1 MLNVAH
7 PFVNLFADR
16 RQVLGLSLVEFQT
29 HLASH
34 GFNYSLDMI
43 QAIEQGDRGFPM
55 HNPGFTLAVAESLAM
70 PISSVQQTV
79 RATTA
84 ERSFWRKVERLR
96 PQNQVLLRLVLQ
108 HPNLTLIPGFNVW
121 FELVKAIALQ
131 LPDEWF
137 VDR

>member
-7 PFVNLFADR
+7 PLVNHFADR
-16 RQVLGLSLVEFQT
+16 RQALGLSLIEFQS

-34 GFNYSLDMI
+34 GFNYSLDVI
-43 QAIEQGDRGFPM
+43 QAIEQGDRGFPL
-55 HNPGFTLAVAESLAM
+55 HNPGFTLAVAESLAL
-70 PISSVQQTV
+70 PVSSVQQTV
-79 RATTA
+79 RATSA

-96 PQNQVLLRLVLQ
+96 PQNQALLRLVLQ
-108 HPNLTLIPGFNVW
+108 HPNLTLIPGFNVL
-121 FELVKAIALQ
+121 FELIKAIALQ